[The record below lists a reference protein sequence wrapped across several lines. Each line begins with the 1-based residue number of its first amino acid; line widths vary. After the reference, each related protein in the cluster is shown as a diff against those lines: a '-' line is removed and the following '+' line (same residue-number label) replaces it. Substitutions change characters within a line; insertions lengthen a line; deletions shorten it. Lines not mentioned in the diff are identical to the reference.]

1 MAVGLA
7 QTSQRLKPPE
17 ASDMQFTHFFHAFC
31 RLAAH
36 VVPVA
41 ATSYTSDLQLE
52 ATAGHTRRRHS
63 PLSNVSMAVVGGS
76 FALNLKKKIPCKK
89 YHLFILKFYFTL

>member
-1 MAVGLA
+1 MLLFNKDFSLMALGLA

-52 ATAGHTRRRHS
+52 ATAGQ
-63 PLSNVSMAVVGGS
+63 V
-76 FALNLKKKIPCKK
+76 
-89 YHLFILKFYFTL
+89 TLII